1 MPEPK
6 LSVAEFAAKVKS
18 KYPQY
23 ADVDDSLL
31 VGKMVEKYPVYA
43 DQVNLDVKK
52 KESSESTSQ
61 EEPVAS
67 ATEIGSL
74 EPQGSAQIPDFTALR
89 QQQQVKQYGEL
100 PAQNESRLSPEAK
113 KKVDERISAG
123 EVQAAPA
130 KKPEADQ
137 KPAPNVSEY
146 LQAVEREEFNRINS
160 VRSAINNAELELQ
173 DKTVDKSLSESF
185 NMGWGPKPDVKTE
198 SSQAVQDARKKANDE
213 ASKYF
218 GGPVDLFVPNE
229 QGILVENPEKK
240 KLVSDYLNSAGEY
253 EQYVIA
259 QNTIDN
265 ARIKQQEEPNAFPLT
280 SQLINS
286 IPESVGLGTAFLF
299 DVFGVGDTSPYA
311 EQVRVNRMAR
321 RVALGVEDGKGLTE
335 NIKEGNIGNAMKELM
350 LAGADFVPQISAF
363 MINPYLGYAYN
374 ASSAAGSTYDQF
386 RDRND
391 ISKSDKIALAVIAG
405 AADLVLNKLTMG
417 AEKSI
422 RASLGIT
429 ANEVGTEVAKK
440 KALDYLNPIKN
451 EVLGKG
457 FLGESGEEGG
467 VNLITQISANL
478 IAGDKFDLNSL
489 IDETLIGG
497 IFGATTVG
505 GAKVLA
511 RGANGLANASMISEF
526 RKITDEIKQINNAL
540 LDENITES
548 QAQILT
554 DKLVELSFKQMQI
567 ASTSERLYNAMSVED
582 QKAMYD
588 AHRQINEGLNTYNEA
603 DNDVVKKAA
612 FEQVRKALI
621 NKRNLENKYAGKVKP
636 KQDDRKEETG
646 VPSPVAEGEA
656 AVEAQPVEGAGKEA
670 TPADRV
676 LQAREKLI
684 LESIGMDATLQAVER
699 GEEVEQSDVDAA
711 QERILQLIDD
721 VDKSD
726 IPADA
731 KQAYIQTLEDKF
743 DELEYYDNKTITTTE
758 QVTEEVPVGAPR
770 AGSRTVV
777 EPEVRRGKFRLFERL
792 NNLEVAVGTETDG
805 QTSVIET
812 QEDGSIDVV
821 TYDKA
826 TKQEVG
832 RQARVADN
840 ILGLEY
846 VESIFDADGN
856 VTGVVLRPQTAK
868 GQDVSSVRIEVV
880 NRPEL
885 AMDIAIDARKK
896 QIGDVPEVIWLQ
908 EYETVTRDVTTKE
921 KVPAKER
928 PAAKEKAPAKKA
940 VEPVEDVA
948 VEEDTEE
955 PTVER
960 VKNKSNLSESEVDNA
975 VSQAERLAKRLG
987 LPVTII
993 THNTRREYNKNVS
1006 EVSKSSVDEK
1016 GVESGRFI
1024 PSRNEIH
1031 LNLEDMNA
1039 VVPFH
1044 EVFHAA
1050 FVNRFAKGSQKV
1062 RQKAA
1067 EDFYN
1072 GIVKVLRSGNEQDKL
1087 LADAVES
1094 FVKSG
1099 NYTPQETAEE
1109 FMAQTAGFMATST
1122 QKISKS
1128 TMDKLI
1134 QWINNFIGKISPSLK
1149 IKGRGEFIDFMNSF
1163 SGALFYSQADKTNAI
1178 DKLGDMEEGTAP
1190 LTEEPVDVSP
1200 EVLNESSSRKAN
1212 YRNTYI
1218 PNKYIVDPEKVFEDF
1233 RKENGRD
1240 PKVWIWMSDQLKR
1253 GEYLNPKSGV
1263 RMDLEGGI
1271 GFAFDAANQ
1280 KKNIVWASG
1289 LSDKTLSERT
1299 KDADFI
1305 WFMSGSPKS
1314 SFNFSKGTTKAFF
1327 AEIESGMQNVKG
1339 QTIEGVEIKDGSFD
1353 EFVAVVNAIYD
1364 ANSGKNWV
1372 NADKWTNLRKYLN
1385 DAKKGLIDKPIRKF
1399 VVENMMHEGEG
1410 KSMQIPVQKF
1420 LHETLGV
1427 PQKDVFHSLLRDEAL
1442 VKNNVRN
1449 GDLTLIVKPTGIIRG
1464 SNVHDT
1470 YPTAI
1475 TGEIVGMPD
1484 KLYSVLD
1491 VVPEEAKTVISRQ
1504 TGLPI
1509 PNASPTTQIKNAV
1522 GDVGRIYKATE
1533 LQTKQAQKVYD
1544 NILEESSS
1552 KTSDQLFDAVKAGL
1566 LIHATKSEF
1575 DTFDPQ
1581 RIYAGER
1588 AVYGYGFY
1596 FTGWPP
1602 KAQDY
1607 GDKFIFTPLSE
1618 YRLIDVEQKV
1628 DLDFARNFLFSE
1640 ALRGMREIES
1650 DSELSEILKKRRIE
1664 PYQNML
1670 TISREI
1676 EKGIES
1682 NGYDTI
1688 DSARKRLDNKY
1699 RLNYREFSDAFE
1711 AIGFDGFSAPSNQ
1724 SKHYQVVIFNFEK
1737 LNDNLVKDEA
1747 DYLKESSS
1755 RDVRAEILD
1764 KEQESRIDRAKRT
1777 AASFIWNET
1786 QDKVRVF
1793 KERMSSQVSFEKR
1806 QINKFT
1812 EQMNNLLKKSD
1823 VETVGYVKDIMYGK
1837 LNPVSQ
1843 RKLEAKQN
1851 GTKIF
1856 TLANTMRNYLD
1867 SFSNEFVDSQAF
1879 SSLPEDLVEVIVD
1892 NFGKYMRGS
1901 YRFWKDKNYNPSS
1914 KSRRDAIEYEYEIL
1928 RAKKVNEL
1936 IKKEGLSEGDADE
1949 FFELYHDE
1957 TLAKATDAID
1967 GYIEEIK
1974 KIRNS
1979 EGFKKL
1985 GIISPSSIK
1994 LPSDE
1999 FTRKKNLPQTIKNI
2013 LGEETDPLISFI
2025 DTAVALA
2032 NIKYKG
2038 QMLYSISESL
2048 GGTKFIKNEVSKA
2061 EEESKEYRQVKDKF
2075 SPLFGRYVHK
2085 DIFEAITDVNIYQS
2099 DSEAMQVYLNILQLA
2114 RKSKVIY
2121 NISTWRKQLTGGWYT
2136 MLSNGVINKEALL
2149 DMKRRAELFKNG
2161 ETDQE
2166 TEDLRKIMADNGLFN
2181 QSVDANLIGFTNAIY
2196 ARAAFGD
2203 EADYNKIIRRGKDLI
2218 KNFDATIGS
2227 KYAAVD
2233 DYTKLV
2239 VFRNE
2244 IQSFAKKLYGK
2255 SYDSLTNIQKN
2266 KVHEEAAEFVK
2277 QNTPTF
2283 SRLPKWY
2290 GSIANKPVGD
2300 FLSFEIEALRSFG
2313 YNIVNGNKDILKG
2326 ITDTTLSQEQKSEY
2340 IKSGVRHLAGAASI
2354 YALRV
2359 AITTALAS
2367 AFMGDDDELIDDVKN
2382 IRPNW
2387 MEGHSIIPVEI
2398 TKEGIAK
2405 VYDYSMEDPYGS
2417 FFDLLTFQKSI
2428 PEYLSG
2434 LLGPNMGVSYIMSIY
2449 NNKDAYGRDIVNSYD
2464 DPLTKAYKYTGYSL
2478 KSLVVPPFVA
2488 STVRDERA
2496 RMKMEEDKYSP
2507 LDAVGRFAAR
2517 AAIRDY
2523 QYNIGVQFYY
2533 FTDEFR
2539 TKKEEYTDLTG
2550 ASRSNRL
2557 AELDEIKK
2565 MYQSIVNIGIK
2576 KGNYE
2581 MIASANK
2588 NVKRALKPAEEAY
2601 VLYGYEIPEQE

>member
-1 MPEPK
+1 
-6 LSVAEFAAKVKS
+6 
-18 KYPQY
+18 
-23 ADVDDSLL
+23 
-31 VGKMVEKYPVYA
+31 
-43 DQVNLDVKK
+43 
-52 KESSESTSQ
+52 
-61 EEPVAS
+61 
-67 ATEIGSL
+67 
-74 EPQGSAQIPDFTALR
+74 
-89 QQQQVKQYGEL
+89 
-100 PAQNESRLSPEAK
+100 
-113 KKVDERISAG
+113 
-123 EVQAAPA
+123 
-130 KKPEADQ
+130 
-137 KPAPNVSEY
+137 
-146 LQAVEREEFNRINS
+146 
-160 VRSAINNAELELQ
+160 
-173 DKTVDKSLSESF
+173 
-185 NMGWGPKPDVKTE
+185 
-198 SSQAVQDARKKANDE
+198 
-213 ASKYF
+213 
-218 GGPVDLFVPNE
+218 
-229 QGILVENPEKK
+229 
-240 KLVSDYLNSAGEY
+240 
-253 EQYVIA
+253 
-259 QNTIDN
+259 
-265 ARIKQQEEPNAFPLT
+265 
-280 SQLINS
+280 
-286 IPESVGLGTAFLF
+286 
-299 DVFGVGDTSPYA
+299 
-311 EQVRVNRMAR
+311 
-321 RVALGVEDGKGLTE
+321 
-335 NIKEGNIGNAMKELM
+335 
-350 LAGADFVPQISAF
+350 
-363 MINPYLGYAYN
+363 
-374 ASSAAGSTYDQF
+374 
-386 RDRND
+386 
-391 ISKSDKIALAVIAG
+391 
-405 AADLVLNKLTMG
+405 
-417 AEKSI
+417 
-422 RASLGIT
+422 
-429 ANEVGTEVAKK
+429 
-440 KALDYLNPIKN
+440 
-451 EVLGKG
+451 
-457 FLGESGEEGG
+457 
-467 VNLITQISANL
+467 
-478 IAGDKFDLNSL
+478 
-489 IDETLIGG
+489 
-497 IFGATTVG
+497 
-505 GAKVLA
+505 
-511 RGANGLANASMISEF
+511 
-526 RKITDEIKQINNAL
+526 
-540 LDENITES
+540 
-548 QAQILT
+548 
-554 DKLVELSFKQMQI
+554 
-567 ASTSERLYNAMSVED
+567 
-582 QKAMYD
+582 
-588 AHRQINEGLNTYNEA
+588 
-603 DNDVVKKAA
+603 
-612 FEQVRKALI
+612 
-621 NKRNLENKYAGKVKP
+621 
-636 KQDDRKEETG
+636 
-646 VPSPVAEGEA
+646 
-656 AVEAQPVEGAGKEA
+656 
-670 TPADRV
+670 
-676 LQAREKLI
+676 
-684 LESIGMDATLQAVER
+684 MDATLQAVER

-1149 IKGRGEFIDFMNSF
+1149 IKSRGEFIDFMNSF
-1163 SGALFYSQADKTNAI
+1163 SGALFESTTEKSLEEISEEGSYTPEQPATMPDLSEMSSKRTFAEDAPNFIKNNIANLKSLAGRKIPFAVFYDNTRVGKSTLKNSVTGKESDRNLMGGFGYSQIEGIKFDDNGQQVSVLAFTNEDMAARKLSEFLRKEGDLIPVAMQNTQTGHLGNLDVVYEMFDDVNGVVSTAPALYAEKQTGKKSGPEFEAAKNEAEQEILGAIKQSVIELSEKTEVKKKKDGTTEVTDRVKAAGKIKPMLDEVTTLAEWRDKVLLGEWDSFGTRGLFNAYLLQAKPSKVTKATRETHKI
-1178 DKLGDMEEGTAP
+1178 LHGKYGVPTIKEIEDGITEQAFSNAELGD
-1190 LTEEPVDVSP
+1190 VIKFVSP
-1200 EVLNESSSRKAN
+1200 NKTAVIYTTDPVHKDLPKDGVQKKSDKMTYTLKYIGDQVDSHVSYPYILAGKNDGFAPFYIDITEIFPDLRGKVKKTQSFYAAGRRSLSAPSGELELSESSSRN
-1212 YRNTYI
+1212 
-1218 PNKYIVDPEKVFEDF
+1218 
-1233 RKENGRD
+1233 
-1240 PKVWIWMSDQLKR
+1240 
-1253 GEYLNPKSGV
+1253 
-1263 RMDLEGGI
+1263 
-1271 GFAFDAANQ
+1271 
-1280 KKNIVWASG
+1280 
-1289 LSDKTLSERT
+1289 
-1299 KDADFI
+1299 
-1305 WFMSGSPKS
+1305 
-1314 SFNFSKGTTKAFF
+1314 
-1327 AEIESGMQNVKG
+1327 
-1339 QTIEGVEIKDGSFD
+1339 
-1353 EFVAVVNAIYD
+1353 
-1364 ANSGKNWV
+1364 
-1372 NADKWTNLRKYLN
+1372 
-1385 DAKKGLIDKPIRKF
+1385 
-1399 VVENMMHEGEG
+1399 
-1410 KSMQIPVQKF
+1410 
-1420 LHETLGV
+1420 
-1427 PQKDVFHSLLRDEAL
+1427 
-1442 VKNNVRN
+1442 
-1449 GDLTLIVKPTGIIRG
+1449 
-1464 SNVHDT
+1464 
-1470 YPTAI
+1470 
-1475 TGEIVGMPD
+1475 
-1484 KLYSVLD
+1484 
-1491 VVPEEAKTVISRQ
+1491 
-1504 TGLPI
+1504 
-1509 PNASPTTQIKNAV
+1509 
-1522 GDVGRIYKATE
+1522 
-1533 LQTKQAQKVYD
+1533 
-1544 NILEESSS
+1544 
-1552 KTSDQLFDAVKAGL
+1552 
-1566 LIHATKSEF
+1566 
-1575 DTFDPQ
+1575 
-1581 RIYAGER
+1581 
-1588 AVYGYGFY
+1588 
-1596 FTGWPP
+1596 
-1602 KAQDY
+1602 
-1607 GDKFIFTPLSE
+1607 
-1618 YRLIDVEQKV
+1618 
-1628 DLDFARNFLFSE
+1628 
-1640 ALRGMREIES
+1640 
-1650 DSELSEILKKRRIE
+1650 
-1664 PYQNML
+1664 
-1670 TISREI
+1670 
-1676 EKGIES
+1676 
-1682 NGYDTI
+1682 
-1688 DSARKRLDNKY
+1688 
-1699 RLNYREFSDAFE
+1699 
-1711 AIGFDGFSAPSNQ
+1711 
-1724 SKHYQVVIFNFEK
+1724 
-1737 LNDNLVKDEA
+1737 
-1747 DYLKESSS
+1747 
-1755 RDVRAEILD
+1755 VRAEILD
-1764 KEQESRIDRAKRT
+1764 KEQESFADRAKRT

-1936 IKKEGLSEGDADE
+1936 IKKEGLSEVDADE

-2061 EEESKEYRQVKDKF
+2061 EEESKEYRKVKDKF

-2367 AFMGDDDELIDDVKN
+2367 ALMGDDDELIDDVKN